1 MLLQECLIRICI
13 VFGPLHPH
21 WAGNAPCFF
30 QVSPVLGI
38 TAGTL
43 ILVFVPEPKRGS
55 ADQVRGRI
63 KSRTSWICD
72 MKALAKKYGLPSLS
86 FREHVFVYKSTFPQP
101 TFSLEDVKCF
111 CYCCWGFFLA

>member
-1 MLLQECLIRICI
+1 MPVEKECCFTNVRLEVAA
-13 VFGPLHPH
+13 VFGPFHQCWTRDSLSRL
-21 WAGNAPCFF
+21 

-72 MKALAKKYGLPSLS
+72 MKALAKK
-86 FREHVFVYKSTFPQP
+86 
-101 TFSLEDVKCF
+101 
-111 CYCCWGFFLA
+111 